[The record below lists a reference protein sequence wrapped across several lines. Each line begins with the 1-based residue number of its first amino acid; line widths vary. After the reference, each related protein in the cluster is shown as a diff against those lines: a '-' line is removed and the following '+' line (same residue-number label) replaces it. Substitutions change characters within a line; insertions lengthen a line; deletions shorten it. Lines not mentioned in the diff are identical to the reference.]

1 MPSEKLCLA
10 EGCFNP
16 DQVLFLFH
24 QGIDLFDSSFVT
36 KLAENGMV
44 FRLVEGFPLELDER
58 QYTIMDLK
66 EERYVN

>member
-1 MPSEKLCLA
+1 MPPEKLRLV

-36 KLAENGMV
+36 KLAEKGMAI
-44 FRLVEGFPLELDER
+44 RLVDGFPLTLDER
-58 QYTIMDLK
+58 QFTVMDLN
-66 EERYVN
+66 EER